1 MGPAPTLP
9 VKPLWARL
17 GHRQRLQGLLNA
29 RRPEREPGIWFR
41 LPMLKRD
48 VAWRAV
54 GFAYVGQMGTMR
66 KTA

>member
-29 RRPEREPGIWFR
+29 RRPERSPVLCMSDRWVRSGKLHR
-41 LPMLKRD
+41 
-48 VAWRAV
+48 
-54 GFAYVGQMGTMR
+54 G
-66 KTA
+66 

>member
-29 RRPEREPGIWFR
+29 RRPEREPGIWAR
-41 LPMLKRD
+41 LPVLQRN
-48 VAWRAV
+48 VARMVASFANV
-54 GFAYVGQMGTMR
+54 G
-66 KTA
+66 